1 MNTPSPS
8 QDTHTRIGLF
18 GGTFDPIHNGH
29 WLVAMDV
36 LQQFKLDKIHF
47 IPCALQPNKTNGPVA
62 SASDRVAMLQLA
74 LRDQPRFEI
83 CEFEIQRRG
92 PSYTVD
98 TLNYFAS
105 SLPPGTRLHFIIGID
120 AFLEIDTW
128 KSYSKLF
135 ELAAFIVMT
144 RPGIGKSAGQALR
157 TAADYARQRI
167 SSDYQLDSRGSRL
180 LHPVMQPIH
189 LTGVSQMDIASTQIR
204 RQIQQGKPIG
214 DWIHK
219 DVAGYIETKGLYR

>member
-1 MNTPSPS
+1 MITHSPS
-8 QDTHTRIGLF
+8 QHIHARIGLF

-47 IPCALQPNKTNGPVA
+47 IPCALQPNKANGPIA

-98 TLNYFAS
+98 TLSYFAS
-105 SLPPGTRLHFIIGID
+105 SQSPGTRLHFIIGID

-128 KSYSKLF
+128 KSYSRLF

-144 RPGIGKSAGQALR
+144 RPGVGKSCEQALR
-157 TAADYARQRI
+157 TATDFARQRI
-167 SSDYQLDSRGSRL
+167 SADYQPDSHGSRL
-180 LHPVMQPIH
+180 MHPVKQPIH
-189 LTGVSQMDIASTQIR
+189 LADVSQIDIASTQIR
-204 RQIQQGKPIG
+204 RLIQQGKSIG
-214 DWIHK
+214 KWINK
-219 DVAGYIETKGLYR
+219 DVASYIETKGLYR

>member
-1 MNTPSPS
+1 MNTHSPS
-8 QDTHTRIGLF
+8 QHIHTRIGLF

-47 IPCALQPNKTNGPVA
+47 IPCALQPNKTNGPIA
-62 SASDRVAMLQLA
+62 SASDRVAMLKLA

-83 CEFEIQRRG
+83 CEFEIQRQG
-92 PSYTVD
+92 PSYTID

-105 SLPPGTRLHFIIGID
+105 SQPSRTRLHFIIGID

-128 KSYSKLF
+128 KSYSRLF
-135 ELAAFIVMT
+135 ELASFIVMT
-144 RPGIGKSAGQALR
+144 RPGIGKSTEQALR
-157 TAADYARQRI
+157 RAADYARQRI

-180 LHPVMQPIH
+180 LHPAMQPIH
-189 LTGVSQMDIASTQIR
+189 LTGVSQIDIASTRIR
-204 RQIQQGKPIG
+204 HQIQQGNPIG
-214 DWIHK
+214 DWTNK